1 MTQDMLTGEL
11 TAEMLLRLATFAD
24 SHQAYQL
31 DEDKITDLSELD
43 QDTEIV
49 TLVGTWC
56 PDCYRE
62 VPRLIKILASLNS
75 PHISTRY
82 IGLDR
87 DKRDKQGLGAK
98 FEFSR
103 IPTIII
109 MQNNQEVGRIVERPN
124 TSLEQALLDI
134 LF

>member
-1 MTQDMLTGEL
+1 MTQEMLTGEL
-11 TAEMLLRLATFAD
+11 TTEMMLKLPVFAD
-24 SHQAYQL
+24 SYQDYQL
-31 DEDKITDLSELD
+31 DEEKITDLSELT
-43 QDTEIV
+43 QETEII

-75 PHISTRY
+75 PHITTRY
-82 IGLDR
+82 IGLDK

-109 MQNNQEVGRIVERPN
+109 MQNNQEVGRIVERPD

>member
-11 TAEMLLRLATFAD
+11 TPEMLLSLATFAD

-31 DEDKITDLSELD
+31 DEDKIADLSELT